1 MLTALKRYAT
11 PPSALAGRL
20 SLQSLI
26 FASGDGTFLAGSAV
40 FFTLVVGLSL
50 GQVGIGLTIAAIA
63 SFVVA
68 VPMGKLVDHFGPKRM
83 WSLSAVVQGALFL
96 AWPFIDSFPEYVA
109 LAVAMEVA
117 GTLGG
122 TAHGAYVIDIL
133 PPAERVESRAYM
145 YSALNVGFSIG
156 AFLGAGAIAFGT
168 DALRW
173 APALSAVLFLA
184 NSAAILRLPD
194 ASHDVRNSEP
204 RVKPEGIPAI
214 RNRAWI
220 AVTTFTGV
228 MWTNQVLLHTVIPV
242 WLVTETDAPKVLV
255 AILFGTNTLMC
266 IVLPRL
272 ASRGIHDISTALRAV
287 RLSTLFFVLT
297 CLITLATHETVGLD
311 HDRAVLPR
319 PRRPHVG
326 RALPLRLGLDP
337 RGRADGPATS
347 RRLPGRL
354 RARRH
359 AGQVLGA
366 GGLRLPRHGV
376 GRLRL
381 AHHRRASSPPARRGS
396 TSPRA
401 PGAAS
406 SSSTCRPTSWPTHA
420 PAPPSRRTRQRPDR
434 PRCSKRTRHC
444 QNPPVTS
451 LR

>member
-83 WSLSAVVQGALFL
+83 WSLSAVIQGALFL

-173 APALSAVLFLA
+173 APVLSAVLFLA

-194 ASHDVRNSEP
+194 ASHDVRSSEP

-297 CLITLATHETVGLD
+297 CLITLATHETVGWITI
-311 HDRAVLPR
+311 VLFFLGHVVLTWAELFLSASGWTLEAELMD
-319 PRRPHVG
+319 PRRRGDYQGVSELGGTLGRFWAPAVYGFLAMEWGAFGWLTIAAIVTAGAAGLHVS
-326 RALPLRLGLDP
+326 A
-337 RGRADGPATS
+337 
-347 RRLPGRL
+347 
-354 RARRH
+354 H
-359 AGQVLGA
+359 AGRRFLEQHVPANVLADARAGA
-366 GGLRLPRHGV
+366 PE
-376 GRLRL
+376 
-381 AHHRRASSPPARRGS
+381 PED
-396 TSPRA
+396 
-401 PGAAS
+401 AA
-406 SSSTCRPTSWPTHA
+406 A
-420 PAPPSRRTRQRPDR
+420 AGPPSMLEADAPLPESTGDLTR
-434 PRCSKRTRHC
+434 
-444 QNPPVTS
+444 
-451 LR
+451 